1 MKRLVLLCLCAA
13 MAASIATDAVAWVV
27 VRGPYY
33 RPPIVV
39 APPYGYYRPP
49 AYYYRPPVYV
59 APPCGYYPYRPCY

>member
-1 MKRLVLLCLCAA
+1 MKRLILTILGIVCV
-13 MAASIATDAVAWVV
+13 ASFGREANAWIV

-33 RPPIVV
+33 RPPMVI

-59 APPCGYYPYRPCY
+59 APPCGYYPYARCY